1 MDKLKVKVISTTI
14 GRFDVDSIQVK
25 IDDNLIEI
33 CLDKSVNVTQY
44 SGKEI
49 LLSMKNDKYEVEAYV
64 EDKPRATKK

>member
-25 IDDNLIEI
+25 IDDDLIDI
-33 CLDKSVNVTQY
+33 CLDKSVNATQY